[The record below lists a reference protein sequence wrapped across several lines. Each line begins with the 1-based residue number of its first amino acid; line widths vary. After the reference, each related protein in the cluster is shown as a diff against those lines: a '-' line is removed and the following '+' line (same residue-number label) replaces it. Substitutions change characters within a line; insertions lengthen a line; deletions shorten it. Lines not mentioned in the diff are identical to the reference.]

1 VDLGTH
7 PATPFNRFS
16 GFFWPIFD
24 RFLGGNMRSYYPQ
37 GIDRKSA
44 QKNQKL
50 EERYCGMDSGTAF
63 KNPGTFSS
71 SFTLPLKKKLPP
83 GSKKKKI
90 IVIAGPTAVGKTKL
104 SLIIARAIG
113 GEIISADSMQV
124 YRGMDIGTAKV
135 KPEERGRIPHHL
147 IDSRELSEG
156 FNVVDFH
163 TEALLALKEI
173 FARGHVPIVVGGTG
187 FYLHALLYGPP
198 SGPPSVPMMRMK
210 LEEEMNEHGAEA
222 LYERLRTLDPE
233 YAVTITQ
240 RDRHKIIRA
249 LEIISLTHQKVSG
262 FTRSPAAEEE
272 YDFRCWFLYMPKE
285 VLYPR
290 IELRCDQMI
299 ESGLLDEVRRLEG
312 EGLRQNSSASQAI
325 GYRQCLDFL
334 SSPQTKEDWE
344 RFVIAFKQ
352 ASRRY
357 AKRQFTWFR
366 KEPLFRWLDVNQLPP
381 DLAAEMIIQ
390 DCELS
395 F

>member
-1 VDLGTH
+1 MGPDI
-7 PATPFNRFS
+7 AEACPFSF
-16 GFFWPIFD
+16 
-24 RFLGGNMRSYYPQ
+24 
-37 GIDRKSA
+37 
-44 QKNQKL
+44 
-50 EERYCGMDSGTAF
+50 
-63 KNPGTFSS
+63 

-83 GSKKKKI
+83 RSGKKKV

-104 SLIIARAIG
+104 SLLIAQAIG

-135 KPEERGRIPHHL
+135 KPEERGGIPHHL
-147 IDSRELSEG
+147 IDSRELSDS

-163 TEALLALKEI
+163 TEALLALHEI
-173 FARGHVPIVVGGTG
+173 FAKGHLPIIVGGTG
-187 FYLHALLYGPP
+187 FYLQALLYGPP
-198 SGPPSVPMMRMK
+198 SGPPSVPSLRMQ
-210 LEEEMNEHGAEA
+210 LEEEMKEHGAEA
-222 LYERLRTLDPE
+222 LYERLCTLDPE

-249 LEIISLTHQKVSG
+249 LEIIALTHQRVSL
-262 FTRSPAAEEE
+262 FRRSPAEYEEE
-272 YDFRCWFLYMPKE
+272 YDFRCWFVYMPKE
-285 VLYPR
+285 KLYPR

-299 ESGLLDEVRRLEG
+299 EEGLVDEVRLLEK
-312 EGLRQNSSASQAI
+312 EGLRQNLSASQAI

-334 SSPQTKEDWE
+334 DSAQTKKDWE
-344 RFVIAFKQ
+344 NFVSAFKQ

-366 KEPLFRWLDVNQLPP
+366 KESLFRWLDIEQLSL
-381 DLAAEMIIQ
+381 DMAAEIIIQ